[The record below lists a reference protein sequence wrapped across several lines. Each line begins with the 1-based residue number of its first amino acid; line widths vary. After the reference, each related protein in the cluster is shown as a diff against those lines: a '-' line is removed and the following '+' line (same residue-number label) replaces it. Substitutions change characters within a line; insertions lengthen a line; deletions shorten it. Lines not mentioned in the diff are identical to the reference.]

1 MYVSLYRR
9 YRPQNFSDVVGQSAA
24 VSVLQQS
31 LNENR
36 IGHAYLFS
44 GPRGCGKT
52 SVARILA
59 KALNCLSP
67 KENSEPCCE
76 CANCTSIAAGEH
88 LDVIEID
95 GASNRG
101 INEIRDL
108 KSRVNLKPLNAVYK
122 IYIIDEVHMLTEQ
135 AFNALLKTLEE
146 PPSNVVFMLAT
157 TEPNKV
163 PVTIR
168 SRCQHIPFHRISMS
182 DLVKRISFIC
192 GKEGIEAEAE
202 AVWEIARQAD
212 GALRDALSITEQA
225 VALGG
230 GALTVESLKGLLGG
244 SSRTELEMLVTELR
258 TEPETAAKRLHE
270 IFSRGVSVE
279 TFAETLF
286 NLYRDLWMFSLWG
299 ENSFNAVEA
308 SEAEHDYI
316 RREAANWT
324 SSQLKAAC
332 MFCNKLMPRAKYGMK
347 TEIFSGLILLGLGGI
362 SENEEQIKE
371 NEEQIKENAERRT
384 QNEEQVKEN
393 EERRTKNEE
402 QVKENEER
410 RTKNEEQVKENEE
423 QRTKNE
429 ELVKENEK
437 VRADNEETQITNSGE
452 DRTEN
457 NVQQQTAD
465 NDIIPY
471 PMPFAKP
478 SENEAY
484 DASALCEKLGGTF
497 SKLAEAFPEDKL
509 LLCAALLDAEIVK
522 DGASWKLAFVRNGR
536 NENILKNA
544 EKQALLEKAVCG
556 VFGFAPPQNRE
567 EAPVPEVS
575 KQPVFVSDTADRTAE
590 PISAVSENPRGADAS
605 IDRML
610 KLVGAEILYVEED
623 NVSDGSESDS

>member
-192 GKEGIEAEAE
+192 EKEGIEAEAE

-244 SSRTELEMLVTELR
+244 SSRTELELLVTELR

-279 TFAETLF
+279 TFAEALF

-308 SEAEHDYI
+308 SEAEHAYI

-324 SSQLKAAC
+324 SARLKAAC

-371 NEEQIKENAERRT
+371 NEERRTKNEEQIKENAERRT
-384 QNEEQVKEN
+384 QNEERINEN
-393 EERRTKNEE
+393 G
-402 QVKENEER
+402 
-410 RTKNEEQVKENEE
+410 E

-437 VRADNEETQITNSGE
+437 VRADNEETQITNSVE
-452 DRTEN
+452 LKTET

-465 NDIIPY
+465 NDILPY

-575 KQPVFVSDTADRTAE
+575 KQPVFVSATADRTAE

>member
-192 GKEGIEAEAE
+192 GKEGIETEAE

-244 SSRTELEMLVTELR
+244 SSRTELELLVTELR
-258 TEPETAAKRLHE
+258 KEPETAAKRLHE

-279 TFAETLF
+279 TFAEALF

-308 SEAEHDYI
+308 SEAEHAYI

-324 SSQLKAAC
+324 SARLKAAC

-371 NEEQIKENAERRT
+371 NEERRTKNEEQIKENAERRT
-384 QNEEQVKEN
+384 QNEERINEN
-393 EERRTKNEE
+393 G
-402 QVKENEER
+402 
-410 RTKNEEQVKENEE
+410 E

-437 VRADNEETQITNSGE
+437 VRADNEETQITNSVE
-452 DRTEN
+452 LKTET

-465 NDIIPY
+465 NDILPY

-575 KQPVFVSDTADRTAE
+575 KQPVFVSATADRTAE

>member
-24 VSVLQQS
+24 VAVLQQS

-212 GALRDALSITEQA
+212 GALRDALSIMEQA

-279 TFAETLF
+279 TFAEALF

-308 SEAEHDYI
+308 SEAEHAYI

-324 SSQLKAAC
+324 SARLKAAC

-371 NEEQIKENAERRT
+371 NEERRTKNEEQIKENAERRT
-384 QNEEQVKEN
+384 QNEEQIKENGERRTQNEERIKEN
-393 EERRTKNEE
+393 EEHRTK
-402 QVKENEER
+402 
-410 RTKNEEQVKENEE
+410 
-423 QRTKNE
+423 
-429 ELVKENEK
+429 
-437 VRADNEETQITNSGE
+437 NEETQITNSVE
-452 DRTEN
+452 LKTET

-465 NDIIPY
+465 NDILPY

-509 LLCAALLDAEIVK
+509 LLCAALLDAEIIK
-522 DGASWKLAFVRNGR
+522 DNDSWKLAFVRNGR

-575 KQPVFVSDTADRTAE
+575 KQPVFVSATADRTAE

>member
-279 TFAETLF
+279 TFAEALF

-308 SEAEHDYI
+308 SEAEHAYI

-324 SSQLKAAC
+324 SARLKAAC

-371 NEEQIKENAERRT
+371 NEE
-384 QNEEQVKEN
+384 
-393 EERRTKNEE
+393 RRTKNEE
-402 QVKENEER
+402 QKIFVIPCLTR
-410 RTKNEEQVKENEE
+410 YPAS
-423 QRTKNE
+423 
-429 ELVKENEK
+429 LK
-437 VRADNEETQITNSGE
+437 V
-452 DRTEN
+452 
-457 NVQQQTAD
+457 
-465 NDIIPY
+465 P
-471 PMPFAKP
+471 
-478 SENEAY
+478 
-484 DASALCEKLGGTF
+484 
-497 SKLAEAFPEDKL
+497 
-509 LLCAALLDAEIVK
+509 
-522 DGASWKLAFVRNGR
+522 
-536 NENILKNA
+536 
-544 EKQALLEKAVCG
+544 
-556 VFGFAPPQNRE
+556 
-567 EAPVPEVS
+567 
-575 KQPVFVSDTADRTAE
+575 
-590 PISAVSENPRGADAS
+590 
-605 IDRML
+605 
-610 KLVGAEILYVEED
+610 
-623 NVSDGSESDS
+623 

>member
-279 TFAETLF
+279 TFAEALF

-308 SEAEHDYI
+308 SEAEHAYI

-324 SSQLKAAC
+324 SARLKAAC

-371 NEEQIKENAERRT
+371 NEE
-384 QNEEQVKEN
+384 
-393 EERRTKNEE
+393 RRTKNEE
-402 QVKENEER
+402 PVRENEEV
-410 RTKNEEQVKENEE
+410 RT
-423 QRTKNE
+423 
-429 ELVKENEK
+429 
-437 VRADNEETQITNSGE
+437 DNEETQITNSVE
-452 DRTEN
+452 LKTET

-465 NDIIPY
+465 NDILPY

-575 KQPVFVSDTADRTAE
+575 KQPVFVSATADRTAE

>member
-24 VSVLQQS
+24 VAVLQQS

-76 CANCTSIAAGEH
+76 CANCASIAAGEH

-182 DLVKRISFIC
+182 DLVNRISYIC
-192 GKEGIEAEAE
+192 EKEGIEAEAE

-244 SSRTELEMLVTELR
+244 SSRTELELLVTELR

-279 TFAETLF
+279 TFAEALF

-308 SEAEHDYI
+308 SEAEHAYI

-324 SSQLKAAC
+324 SAQLKAAC

-362 SENEEQIKE
+362 SENEERI
-371 NEEQIKENAERRT
+371 
-384 QNEEQVKEN
+384 KEN

-402 QVKENEER
+402 QIKENAER

-423 QRTKNE
+423 QI
-429 ELVKENEK
+429 KENEEQRTPK
-437 VRADNEETQITNSGE
+437 EEQIKATKKTDVGTDNEETQITNSGE

-465 NDIIPY
+465 DVFPY

-497 SKLAEAFPEDKL
+497 SKLAEAFTEDKL
-509 LLCAALLDAEIVK
+509 LLCAALLDAEIIK
-522 DGASWKLAFVRNGR
+522 DNDSWKFAFVRNGR
-536 NENILKNA
+536 NESLLKNA
-544 EKQALLEKAVCG
+544 EKQAMLEKAVCG
-556 VFGFAPPQNRE
+556 VFGFAPSRNRE
-567 EAPVPEVS
+567 ETQVPEVP
-575 KQPVFVSDTADRTAE
+575 KQPVFVSNGADRTAE

-623 NVSDGSESDS
+623 NVSDGSESYS

>member
-24 VSVLQQS
+24 VAVLQQS

-76 CANCTSIAAGEH
+76 CANCVSIAAGEH

-182 DLVKRISFIC
+182 DLVKRISYIC
-192 GKEGIEAEAE
+192 EKEGIEAEGE

-225 VALGG
+225 VAIGG
-230 GALTVESLKGLLGG
+230 GSLTVESLKGLLGG
-244 SSRTELEMLVTELR
+244 SSRTELELLVTELR

-279 TFAETLF
+279 TFAEALF

-299 ENSFNAVEA
+299 ENSFNAIEA
-308 SEAEHDYI
+308 SEAEHTYV
-316 RREAANWT
+316 RSEAANWT
-324 SSQLKAAC
+324 SAQLKAAC

-362 SENEEQIKE
+362 SENEERI
-371 NEEQIKENAERRT
+371 T
-384 QNEEQVKEN
+384 QNEKPVREN
-393 EERRTKNEE
+393 EERRTTKEEQIKKNEE
-402 QVKENEER
+402 V
-410 RTKNEEQVKENEE
+410 RTG
-423 QRTKNE
+423 
-429 ELVKENEK
+429 
-437 VRADNEETQITNSGE
+437 NEETQIANTIEIKTETNV
-452 DRTEN
+452 R
-457 NVQQQTAD
+457 QQTV
-465 NDIIPY
+465 NDDVLPY

-478 SENEAY
+478 SEDEAY
-484 DASALCEKLGGTF
+484 DASALCEKLGGIF
-497 SKLAEAFPEDKL
+497 SKLAEAFSEDKL

-522 DGASWKLAFVRNGR
+522 NGDSWKLVFVRNGR

-544 EKQALLEKAVCG
+544 EKQAMLDKAVCS
-556 VFGFAPPQNRE
+556 VFGFAPAHNNDEP
-567 EAPVPEVS
+567 PVPEIA
-575 KQPVFVSDTADRTAE
+575 KKPVFVSDAADRTASE
-590 PISAVSENPRGADAS
+590 PVAAVSENVRADTS

-610 KLVGAEILYVEED
+610 KLVGAEVLYVEEE
-623 NVSDGSESDS
+623 NVSDVSESDS

>member
-24 VSVLQQS
+24 VAVLQQS

-192 GKEGIEAEAE
+192 EKEGIEAEAE

-308 SEAEHDYI
+308 SEAEHAYI

-324 SSQLKAAC
+324 SARLKAAC

-371 NEEQIKENAERRT
+371 NEERRTKNEEQIKENAERRT
-384 QNEEQVKEN
+384 QNEERINEN
-393 EERRTKNEE
+393 G
-402 QVKENEER
+402 
-410 RTKNEEQVKENEE
+410 E

-429 ELVKENEK
+429 EPVRENEE
-437 VRADNEETQITNSGE
+437 VRTDNEETQITNSGE
-452 DRTEN
+452 AGTEN

-465 NDIIPY
+465 DILPY
-471 PMPFAKP
+471 PIPFAKP

-567 EAPVPEVS
+567 ETPVPEVS
-575 KQPVFVSDTADRTAE
+575 KQPVFVSATADRTAE

>member
-9 YRPQNFSDVVGQSAA
+9 YRPQKFSDVVGQSAA

-279 TFAETLF
+279 TFAEALF

-308 SEAEHDYI
+308 SEAEHAYI

-324 SSQLKAAC
+324 SARLKAAC

-371 NEEQIKENAERRT
+371 NEE
-384 QNEEQVKEN
+384 
-393 EERRTKNEE
+393 RRTKNEE
-402 QVKENEER
+402 PVRENEEV
-410 RTKNEEQVKENEE
+410 RT
-423 QRTKNE
+423 
-429 ELVKENEK
+429 
-437 VRADNEETQITNSGE
+437 DNEETQITNSVE
-452 DRTEN
+452 LKTET

-465 NDIIPY
+465 NDILPY

-575 KQPVFVSDTADRTAE
+575 KQPVFVSATADRTAE